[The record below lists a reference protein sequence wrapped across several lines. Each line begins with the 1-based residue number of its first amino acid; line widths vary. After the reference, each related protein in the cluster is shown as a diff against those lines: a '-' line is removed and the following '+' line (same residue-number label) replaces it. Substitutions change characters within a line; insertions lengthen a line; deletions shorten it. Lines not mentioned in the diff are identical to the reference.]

1 MDKRKAM
8 AGFSLIEVMVVVVI
22 IGILSA
28 FAFRSY
34 TDHVIKSR
42 RTDCQDMLLT
52 VAQKMEKYF
61 TFCNTY
67 TDVVD
72 GTYPATCPPE
82 PGNAGLAL
90 TAAAPLLSPDGH
102 YSISINPISTPPGI
116 TTSYQL
122 TCTAITTAQGGTGMQ
137 MRDLDCRT
145 MSFNSRNQKS
155 ATDSAAAA
163 VPITR
168 CWKN

>member
-8 AGFSLIEVMVVVVI
+8 AGFSLIEVMVVVLI

-28 FAFRSY
+28 FAFKNY
-34 TDHVIKSR
+34 TEHVIKSR

-52 VAQKMEKYF
+52 VAHKLEKYF

-67 TDVVD
+67 TANVA
-72 GTYPATCPPE
+72 GTYPTTCPPE
-82 PGNAGLAL
+82 PANAGLAL
-90 TAAAPLLSPDGH
+90 SANNNLLSPDGH
-102 YSISINPISTPPGI
+102 YVITIAGI
-116 TTSYQL
+116 GGNIVTAYQL
-122 TCTAITTAQGGTGMQ
+122 TCSADSAGAAGGTGMQ

>member
-28 FAFRSY
+28 FAFRNY

-72 GTYPATCPPE
+72 GAYPATCPPE
-82 PGNAGLAL
+82 PAGAGLAL
-90 TAAAPLLSPDGH
+90 SANNNLLSPDGH
-102 YSISINPISTPPGI
+102 YLITIAAIPGGDLV
-116 TTSYQL
+116 TSYQM
-122 TCTAITTAQGGTGMQ
+122 TCSADSAGAGGTDMQ

-155 ATDSAAAA
+155 ATDSTAAA
-163 VPITR
+163 VPVTR